1 MNRGISGSPSNP
13 ASARLIPRTLGSRS
27 IFPYVFGGLFLFL
40 VADSWRR
47 AEVDLGF
54 FFQAQG
60 REHLW
65 KFVSGMYPPELSWDF
80 LELMVRPTLETIQI
94 SVMGTLIAVI
104 IGFPLGLLAT
114 STFSFQGLLHESEYR
129 GVGVR
134 HALKVCL
141 YGLARA
147 LLSLFRCIPEF
158 VWAFMFVRA
167 VGLGPFPG
175 VLAIGVAY
183 GGMLGKVYSEIFE
196 SVNQRPLEAI
206 QSTGAGRLQ
215 IFFYGWFP
223 QVLPNITSYTL
234 YRWECA
240 VRTSAILGLVG
251 AGGIGQQIEISIRMF
266 NFHEVTTLLI
276 ILFSLVAGADYISSK
291 VRSLL

>member
-1 MNRGISGSPSNP
+1 MNRSNGPPS
-13 ASARLIPRTLGSRS
+13 STLPRSV
-27 IFPYVFGGLFLFL
+27 FPYVFSGLFLFL
-40 VADSWRR
+40 LVDSWRR
-47 AEVDLGF
+47 AEVDPGLF
-54 FFQAQG
+54 FEPRG

-65 KFVSGMYPPELSWDF
+65 RFLTGMYPPELSWDF
-80 LELMVRPTLETIQI
+80 LEFMVRPTLETVQI
-94 SVMGTLIAVI
+94 SVMGTSIAVL

-114 STFSFQGLLHESEYR
+114 STFSFRGVLHEVERR
-129 GVGVR
+129 GAGWR
-134 HALKVCL
+134 RGLKVCL
-141 YGLARA
+141 YGLSRA

-196 SVNQRPLEAI
+196 SVDDRPLEAI

-215 IFFYGWFP
+215 IFFYGWLP
-223 QVLPNITSYTL
+223 QVLPNIASYTL

-240 VRTSAILGLVG
+240 VRTSAVLGLVG

-266 NFHEVTTLLI
+266 HFHEVTTLLL
-276 ILFSLVAGADYISSK
+276 ILFSLVAAADYASAK